1 MSLSCTVSEIW
12 RDIGQKSPFEPTAP
26 LFGAPLGVIQFCRDL
41 WRQKIRI
48 PGLSYGFVCVI
59 LRLAD
64 KLYVS
69 PPNLRIRGHLP
80 APIIN
85 GGDSRWKW
93 PTFRL
98 SRARGLDLHLG
109 SGYTAYQHVSLVDLY
124 LHTKFHWNRINF
136 LWTDVMTDIWDL
148 FY

>member
-59 LRLAD
+59 LRLAVFVQCRLVTD
-64 KLYVS
+64 GLTDGRTHDDSIYRAS
-69 PPNLRIRGHLP
+69 TASRG
-80 APIIN
+80 
-85 GGDSRWKW
+85 K
-93 PTFRL
+93 
-98 SRARGLDLHLG
+98 
-109 SGYTAYQHVSLVDLY
+109 Y
-124 LHTKFHWNRINF
+124 
-136 LWTDVMTDIWDL
+136 
-148 FY
+148 